1 MQTLELLFL
10 RFNCQA
16 VSLGLLNFRIRF
28 ITIRDSINKHEFI
41 HSSVSHVKSQHIQH
55 LVGQYYVV
63 INEYKNKVWRA
74 VLSWIFRARKAWWSH
89 LQARRCSLR
98 AC

>member
-1 MQTLELLFL
+1 MFSYCLCICNQQRHDFISDIHNVHTLGDIMQTLELLFL

-41 HSSVSHVKSQHIQH
+41 HSPVSHVKSQQIQH
-55 LVGQYYVV
+55 LVGQSYVV
-63 INEYKNKVWRA
+63 INE
-74 VLSWIFRARKAWWSH
+74 H
-89 LQARRCSLR
+89 M
-98 AC
+98 